1 MQPEEKRRRPSFMNE
16 RRRRRSG
23 ESPSKQLN
31 RLSLEIP
38 TGNKIGRQGKRELLQ
53 QFSFRGNFAQHFAV
67 DSNFTKLITVD
78 DTGVFYLLET
88 MK

>member
-1 MQPEEKRRRPSFMNE
+1 MSE

-23 ESPSKQLN
+23 ESPSKNN

-38 TGNKIGRQGKRELLQ
+38 SGSKIGRQGKRELLQ
-53 QFSFRGNFAQHFAV
+53 QFSFRGNFAQNFASDNSFNKV
-67 DSNFTKLITVD
+67 ITVD
-78 DTGVFYLLET
+78 DTGVFYMLEN